1 MRNSLIAIVGT
12 TGVGKSDLGVQ
23 LAKTL
28 RGEVINGDSMQ
39 AKEIHNRD
47 RIPIIVGG
55 THYYIQ
61 SLLWKHTLVGDNE
74 EEGLECEEILNAETE
89 VLYKHLQEVDP
100 VMSNRWHWNDRRKI
114 RRSLQI
120 YLQTGKPHSEWIKE
134 QHQSEEETSLRFPRT
149 CIFWLYADPKVLD
162 KRLDE
167 RVDKMI
173 ERGLFSEIE
182 SMNNQVNEGKIMGKK
197 IEFTRGIWQ
206 SIGYKE
212 FEPYLIALKETEK
225 KDDNKNI
232 DNDIK
237 DLNSLKKQC
246 TENMKIATRRYS
258 RYQIKWIRNR
268 FLLKCYQS
276 NNMNNGDIR
285 IYLLNATSLENWKQ
299 EVCDKAIS
307 IAKEYLETGN
317 GPDPISINP
326 EYSELLITWTKY
338 QCDVCTFFNENLPVI
353 INGPYNWDQHLKSKW
368 HKSNVKWKK
377 EIDEKWNGDFP
388 PWFKPRKNKV
398 VNILVENASRSRIE
412 IKTVNRLTEINW
424 LIAVKQLTV
433 FEAGY
438 FIHSEKKYR
447 DLTLDLQGQLGSL
460 IDPKNK
466 RIWRYKRNVF
476 RRECSWGDINEDDIL
491 PGFTLD
497 IEMIE
502 NALSQ
507 TPTPTETFELE
518 IKFSECEESF
528 TERHIFI
535 IHYEKRQA
543 LKQKHKD

>member
-1 MRNSLIAIVGT
+1 MRKSVIAIVGT

-28 RGEVINGDSMQ
+28 KGEVINGDSMQ
-39 AKEIHNRD
+39 VYKDLDILTNKMPISEREDIPHHLMNFLELHQEYRVTEFTKDALKIIKEIHNRD

-61 SLLWKHTLVGDNE
+61 SLLWKHTLVGDS

-149 CIFWLYADPKVLD
+149 CIFWLCADPKVLD

-173 ERGLFSEIE
+173 ERGFFSEIE
-182 SMNNQVNEGKIMGKK
+182 SMNNQVKEGKIMGKK
-197 IEFTRGIWQ
+197 IEFTKGIWQ
-206 SIGYKE
+206 AIGYKE
-212 FEPYLIALKETEK
+212 FEPYLKALKETEK
-225 KDDNKNI
+225 EEDDKNL
-232 DNDIK
+232 DNDVQ

-246 TENMKIATRRYS
+246 TENMKIATRRYA

-268 FLLKCYQS
+268 FLLKCHQS
-276 NNMNNGDIR
+276 NNGDIK
-285 IYLLNATSLENWKQ
+285 IYVLNATSLENWKQ

-317 GPDPISINP
+317 GPDPILINP
-326 EYSELLITWTKY
+326 EYSELLSPTKDTDTFTTLATWTKF

-377 EIDEKWNGDFP
+377 EIDEKWNGNFP
-388 PWFKPRKNKV
+388 PWFKTRKNKV
-398 VNILVENASRSRIE
+398 ANILVENAS
-412 IKTVNRLTEINW
+412 NR
-424 LIAVKQLTV
+424 
-433 FEAGY
+433 
-438 FIHSEKKYR
+438 
-447 DLTLDLQGQLGSL
+447 
-460 IDPKNK
+460 
-466 RIWRYKRNVF
+466 
-476 RRECSWGDINEDDIL
+476 
-491 PGFTLD
+491 
-497 IEMIE
+497 
-502 NALSQ
+502 
-507 TPTPTETFELE
+507 
-518 IKFSECEESF
+518 
-528 TERHIFI
+528 
-535 IHYEKRQA
+535 
-543 LKQKHKD
+543 